1 MINMKYYLEL
11 LCYYAKWCVVVFVV
25 GVLAIV
31 MLLGALLI
39 VGAAFG
45 FSPLWLLLFLLYPIP
60 ITVIHIVCEWSSKIH
75 DPTKFR

>member
-1 MINMKYYLEL
+1 MIDVKYYLEL

-31 MLLGALLI
+31 MILGALLI
-39 VGAAFG
+39 IGAAFG

-60 ITVIHIVCEWSSKIH
+60 ITVIHIICEWSSKIMT
-75 DPTKFR
+75 PRQYK